1 MRNHYDSL
9 DLAVDLFWIRD
20 QLLSPAECQALIARA
35 EAIGFAEAPITTS
48 RGPVMRRDIRNNERV
63 MVDDPT
69 LAGSLYQ
76 RALPFLPPRMM
87 GMELC
92 GANERLR
99 YYRYH
104 PGQRFAPHMDGA
116 FIRTNGEESFLT
128 FMIYL
133 NEGFT
138 GGSTLFLDHETRV
151 LPVTGR
157 ALFFQH
163 MLLHEGCEVETGV
176 KYVLRTD
183 VMFRPIPPAG

>member
-1 MRNHYDSL
+1 MMYGSIDRS
-9 DLAVDLFWIRD
+9 VDLFWTRD
-20 QLLSPAECQALIARA
+20 QLLTPAECEALIARA
-35 EAIGFAEAPITTS
+35 EAIGFADAPITTA
-48 RGPVMRRDIRNNERV
+48 RGPKMRPDIRNNERV

-69 LAGSLYQ
+69 LASGLYQ
-76 RALPFLPPRMM
+76 RALPYLPERVM
-87 GMELC
+87 GLDVC

-99 YYRYH
+99 FYRYL

-116 FIRTNGEESFLT
+116 FIRKNGEESLLT

-138 GGSTLFLDHETRV
+138 GGSTLFLDEDTRV
-151 LPVTGR
+151 IPATGR

-163 MLLHEGCEVETGV
+163 MLLHEGCEVESGV

-183 VMFRPIPPAG
+183 VMFRPPTHQG